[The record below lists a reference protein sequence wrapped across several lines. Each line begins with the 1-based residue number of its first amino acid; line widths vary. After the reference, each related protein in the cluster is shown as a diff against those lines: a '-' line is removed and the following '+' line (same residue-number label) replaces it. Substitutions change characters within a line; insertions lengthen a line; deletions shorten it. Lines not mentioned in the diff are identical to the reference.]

1 MPQKIPGESFDWMM
15 AKNPDLFKKIIYLRM
30 VSCVRARH
38 VVRMSLCSS
47 YRITSFRVVF
57 LIRAARMM
65 PARVA

>member
-1 MPQKIPGESFDWMM
+1 MM